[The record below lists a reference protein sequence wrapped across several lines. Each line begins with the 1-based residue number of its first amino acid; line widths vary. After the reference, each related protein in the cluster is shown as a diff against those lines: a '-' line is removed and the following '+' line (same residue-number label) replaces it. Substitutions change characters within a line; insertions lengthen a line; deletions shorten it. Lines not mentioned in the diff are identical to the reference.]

1 MPGKTTERR
10 METRLRRMFEAKTHV
25 TRVST
30 FEEAGV
36 LTNNRGL
43 VVKLAD
49 GTKFQITV
57 VEDRRG

>member
-1 MPGKTTERR
+1 MSRNEKRMERR
-10 METRLRRMFEAKTHV
+10 LRAMLERKTQV
-25 TRVST
+25 VRSVST

-49 GTKFQITV
+49 GTRFQITV
-57 VEDRRG
+57 TEDRRGW

>member
-1 MPGKTTERR
+1 MSRNERR
-10 METRLRRMFEAKTHV
+10 MERRLRAMLERKTQV
-25 TRVST
+25 VRSVST

-49 GTKFQITV
+49 GTRFQITV
-57 VEDRRG
+57 VEDRRGW